1 MRLFITFSPKQRT
14 GIVAY
19 VNYVYHQ
26 VIRFLEENNIAY
38 KGTTSWGCMGTHYH
52 FHFAVL
58 NVNYTRADAF
68 RRRVFQVNNWDKD
81 TFPESQFVFQR
92 MKGSIHDVEAY
103 LVKNYEQGNNNW
115 LTYNKKYDIKMNEIL
130 QEERVLTN
138 HIYYMLL
145 SRKARAFIANQPSR
159 KSYTLPIAAW
169 YNELLDQGYL
179 FYNIRTEDI
188 AKVETQIVATYGG
201 LRRLL

>member
-1 MRLFITFSPKQRT
+1 MDLFITFSPKQRP

-26 VIRFLEENNIAY
+26 LLRVFKENNIAH
-38 KGTTSWGCMGTHYH
+38 KGTTSWGCMEDHYH
-52 FHFAVL
+52 FHFVAL
-58 NVNYTRADAF
+58 NVRYTRADAF
-68 RRRVFQVNNWDKD
+68 RRRVFDSYGWNKD

-103 LVKNYEQGNNNW
+103 LAKNSEQGDNNW
-115 LTYNKKYDIKMNEIL
+115 LTHNKKYEIKMNELL
-130 QEERVLTN
+130 QKERVLTN

-145 SRKARAFIANQPSR
+145 VRKARAFLANKPSR
-159 KSYTLPIAAW
+159 KSYTLPIATW
-169 YNELLDQGYL
+169 YNELLDDGYL

-188 AKVETQIVATYGG
+188 AKVETQIVASYGG
-201 LRRLL
+201 LRRLM